1 MLRLENRSSGLP
13 ASILY
18 YMATSLPWMDGSR
31 SQALHFNNLRMFLV
45 RTLPKSSCIDAVASG
60 DTGNADL
67 VTKRYRRV
75 YKGRQIPLG
84 KTFPMWAAWGISG
97 AAKPLR

>member
-1 MLRLENRSSGLP
+1 
-13 ASILY
+13 
-18 YMATSLPWMDGSR
+18 MATSLPWMDGSR
-31 SQALHFNNLRMFLV
+31 SQALHFDNLRMFFVAELYQ
-45 RTLPKSSCIDAVASG
+45 KSSCIDAVASG

-75 YKGRQIPLG
+75 YKGREIPLG

-97 AAKPLR
+97 AAKPLRRMCAARAKL